1 MANPYTADALLLPAL
16 KRRGMLPNT
25 PETLADAD
33 YYALADDE
41 IQSYIVP
48 LLLKAREEHLI
59 QTYEFTCV
67 SGTDT
72 YPLPYR
78 AAGGK
83 LRDVWISSANNSGF
97 KQMQRI
103 EPERVGDYSSSGA
116 PGGYRFEGNNLIVMP
131 TPGSAAATI
140 RIKYHAMP
148 NRLVAVSACAVV
160 ASYVSATK
168 TITTVGTVPATFGAT
183 VPLDIVRGKPGF
195 DSLAQDNTAVSAA
208 TTTIVLT
215 DAISPLV
222 TGGTVSTGDYV
233 CLAGESPIPQIPRS
247 LHPLLAQRVVY
258 RALEALGDPRAAGA
272 LASCQ
277 ELERLS
283 LTLLSPRSDGAGRAV
298 VNRYGPGFRHN
309 WRFR

>member
-25 PETLADAD
+25 SETLADAD
-33 YYALADDE
+33 YYALANDE
-41 IQSYIVP
+41 MQSYIVP
-48 LLLKAREEHLI
+48 LLMKAREEHLI
-59 QTYEFTCV
+59 QTSEITLV

-72 YPLPYR
+72 YAVPYR

-83 LRDVWISSANNSGF
+83 VRDVWIASSTTSGY
-97 KQMQRI
+97 KQLQRI
-103 EPERVGDYSSSGA
+103 EPERVGDYASSGS
-116 PGGYRFEGNNLIVMP
+116 PSGYRFEGNNIVIMP
-131 TPGSAAATI
+131 SPGTSAGTL
-140 RIKYHAMP
+140 RVKYHAVP

-160 ASYVSATK
+160 SSYVVATK
-168 TITTVGTVPATFGAT
+168 TITTVATVPSTFGAT
-183 VPLDIVRGKPGF
+183 VALDIVRGKPGF
-195 DSLAQDNTAVSAA
+195 DSLSQDNIAVSAA
-208 TTTIVLT
+208 TTSIVTT
-215 DAISPLV
+215 DALSSQIL
-222 TGGTVSTGDYV
+222 GGTASTGDYV
-233 CLAGESPIPQIPRS
+233 CLAGESPIPQIPIS

-258 RALEALGDPRAAGA
+258 RSLEAMGDPKAAGA

-283 LTLLSPRSDGAGRAV
+283 LTLLSPRSDGSSRAV

>member
-25 PETLADAD
+25 SETLADAD
-33 YYALADDE
+33 YYALANDE

-59 QTYEFTCV
+59 QTHDITLV

-72 YPLPYR
+72 YALPYR

-83 LRDVWISSANNSGF
+83 VRDVWLSTRAEGGF

-103 EPERVGDYSSSGA
+103 EPERVGDYASSGS
-116 PGGYRFEGNNLIVMP
+116 PSGFRFEGNNLIVVP
-131 TPGSAAATI
+131 TPGPAGGTV

-160 ASYVSATK
+160 SSYVTATK
-168 TITTVGTVPATFGAT
+168 TITTVATVPSTFGAT
-183 VPLDIVRGKPGF
+183 VSLDIVRGKPGF
-195 DSLAQDNTAVSAA
+195 DSLAQDNVAVSAA
-208 TTTIVLT
+208 TTSIVMT
-215 DAISPLV
+215 DALSAQIL
-222 TGGTVSTGDYV
+222 GGTASTGDYV
-233 CLAGESPIPQIPRS
+233 CLSGESPIPQIPLS

-258 RALEALGDPRAAGA
+258 RSLEAIGDPKAAGA

-283 LTLLSPRSDGAGRAV
+283 LTLLSPRSDGNSRAV